1 MWIILLVTKT
11 DACLAPNSAIA
22 FEFRCPKST
31 ISEFIDINFINTN
44 NLQISI
50 PRSIKDRY
58 GSERGKTGRFLN
70 SVIARLKCCSI
81 FFNFLT
87 SFLQLITANQQSVPS
102 SRVNILGT
110 VGLFFFSFKNKFIE
124 TTVLIFQSSFLIH
137 NTIYQERSK

>member
-58 GSERGKTGRFLN
+58 GSEQGKIREVSQFSNSKTKMLLN
-70 SVIARLKCCSI
+70 
-81 FFNFLT
+81 
-87 SFLQLITANQQSVPS
+87 
-102 SRVNILGT
+102 
-110 VGLFFFSFKNKFIE
+110 LF
-124 TTVLIFQSSFLIH
+124 
-137 NTIYQERSK
+137 